1 MPNLFLPDL
10 RLHYLDDGPKDGPAL
25 VLLHCLGMDATL
37 WDHLLPLLPPGL
49 RLIRPDMR
57 GHGQSDVP
65 APPYSMGA
73 LIRDLERLLDHLQV
87 KDAVLLGLSIGG
99 LIAQGLAVK
108 RLDLVRGLILSNTAH
123 RLGAPS
129 LWQGRIAQV
138 EQGGLAAI
146 APATMER
153 WFARPFRAE
162 QRHRRPDVAHQMVAD
177 RPQQDSRAGI
187 GARVLSFERQRN
199 RVELGL
205 RFLDRPAGRQPA
217 DDAPVGRR
225 ADSGLALL
233 NRLGDPHA
241 SLAGELTTYP
251 QVLVNVR
258 VKERRALES
267 VPAVAEAVARIE
279 AALVGHGRL
288 LVRYSGTEPLLRIY
302 TETTSRDRVQR
313 ILGEGRRI
321 AGV

>member
-162 QRHRRPDVAHQMVAD
+162 QRHRPWQDRLLTCPPEGWLGAAQAIAHTDFYDTTSTLRLPTMVIAGSEDGSTPPDLARDLAD
-177 RPQQDSRAGI
+177 LIPGARFHLIRRAGH
-187 GARVLSFERQRN
+187 LPF
-199 RVELGL
+199 VE
-205 RFLDRPAGRQPA
+205 QPA
-217 DDAPVGRR
+217 PYTALIDAFLS
-225 ADSGLALL
+225 D
-233 NRLGDPHA
+233 
-241 SLAGELTTYP
+241 
-251 QVLVNVR
+251 
-258 VKERRALES
+258 
-267 VPAVAEAVARIE
+267 
-279 AALVGHGRL
+279 
-288 LVRYSGTEPLLRIY
+288 
-302 TETTSRDRVQR
+302 
-313 ILGEGRRI
+313 I
-321 AGV
+321 AHL